1 MQVAVPGAS
10 SLPLSAAVRRRL
22 GGRLF
27 AAAVEDVGLAEDA
40 AGVAGDR
47 AHVLGLEAER
57 GVADAG
63 RQGRVDGAAE
73 GRVEQGRGVAAV
85 DDADRVVV
93 LLPRFALEDDPA
105 LLQLDRAQPHRHRD
119 RRRRHLA
126 GDDRASCTPC
136 PVIVAPAA
144 AVATGSCQT
153 RVRLREVS
161 GLEAAKASAT
171 SAAVPSAATTTP
183 SSLTGR
189 RPAGGD
195 RRRPAR
201 RRRVVQVGGDLGLA
215 DRDPRGLGAAGG
227 AYVWWISLIWSPPFG
242 CGSLV
247 SSSN

>member
-1 MQVAVPGAS
+1 MATPWAS

-22 GGRLF
+22 RGRLA
-27 AAAVEDVGLAEDA
+27 AAAVEDVRLAEDA

-63 RQGRVDGAAE
+63 RQGGVDGAAE

-93 LLPRFALEDDPA
+93 LLARLALEDDAA
-105 LLQLDRAQPHRHRD
+105 LLELDRAQPHRHRD

-144 AVATGSCQT
+144 AVGTGSCQT

-161 GLEAAKASAT
+161 GLDAANASAT
-171 SAAVPSAATTTP
+171 SAAVASPADDAV
-183 SSLTGR
+183 GAH
-189 RPAGGD
+189 RPL
-195 RRRPAR
+195 RRRGAAR
-201 RRRVVQVGGDLGLA
+201 RRGR
-215 DRDPRGLGAAGG
+215 RGSPGSAGRR
-227 AYVWWISLIWSPPFG
+227 
-242 CGSLV
+242 
-247 SSSN
+247 